1 MVERECLADPH
12 AEVHGASL
20 GGLQGVVREDVSMP
34 IRVATRLLAP
44 LAVLAVVGVALAGC
58 SGTGAPKSSASA
70 ASRTCAPAADGSV
83 ADAVKVTGDAT
94 SEPTV
99 SFDAPL
105 KTSTTQRHVVAEGTG
120 AATHLGDLLTVDF
133 AVYNGT
139 TGKSATTTGF
149 GEKAQS
155 VQIAVDAS
163 QVLPGLV
170 KTVECA
176 RIGSR
181 IVGVLPP
188 KDAFGTTGNSD
199 FGIGA
204 KDVVV
209 FVIDVLG
216 VSPTRADGTPQP
228 APAGFPTVKL
238 AKDGRPTVTISKSDK
253 APDTTMIGELKLGDG
268 ATVQSGDTVTLQYQG
283 VNFRTGKVF
292 DQSWG
297 KGPTQL
303 ATTGVIAGFSKALVG
318 QKVGSQVIVMIP
330 PADGYGSSGQS
341 AAGIKGTD
349 TLVFVIDILGTQA
362 AAG

>member
-1 MVERECLADPH
+1 
-12 AEVHGASL
+12 
-20 GGLQGVVREDVSMP
+20 MP

-58 SGTGAPKSSASA
+58 SGTGAPKSSASASA

-216 VSPTRADGTPQP
+216 VSPTQADGTPQP